1 MSRNF
6 TVDQILTERLIIND
20 TDAFEELYYRY
31 WYSLYFY
38 GLRKLHSPED
48 SKQLVVTIFSV
59 LWLKRHFLPVSFNL
73 AKYLYEESTREIIKW
88 LSQKMVSVNNLE
100 LVETGTT
107 PTSAISDVIASSE
120 EQPEI
125 YDSTSSE
132 ITIPQQRKIVRYVNG
147 QTMLAEQWQIKDWPS
162 DNKLNTYLSP
172 RGKLNLEKEIL
183 LEIQSHT
190 AYLLF
195 FPKTENPWWWQKIAA
210 MF

>member
-6 TVDQILTERLIIND
+6 TVDQILADRLVIND
-20 TDAFEELYYRY
+20 TDAFEEIYYRY

-48 SKQLVVTIFSV
+48 SKHLVLTIFNA
-59 LWLKRHFLPVSFNL
+59 LWQKRHFLPVSFNL
-73 AKYLYEESTREIIKW
+73 AKYLYEEGKREIVKQ
-88 LSQKMVSVNNLE
+88 LSQKLVSVNNLE

-107 PTSAISDVIASSE
+107 FDVITSSD

-125 YDSTSSE
+125 YDSISPQL
-132 ITIPQQRKIVRYVNG
+132 TIQQQPKLVRYING
-147 QTMLAEQWQIKDWPS
+147 QTMPAEQWQIQDWPS
-162 DNKLNTYLSP
+162 DTKPNTYLSP
-172 RGKLNLEKEIL
+172 REKSNLEKEIL

-190 AYLLF
+190 AYPLF
-195 FPKTENPWWWQKIAA
+195 FPKKENPWWQKIAA

>member
-6 TVDQILTERLIIND
+6 TVDQILIDRLVIND

-48 SKQLVVTIFSV
+48 SKQLVVTIFSA
-59 LWLKRHFLPVSFNL
+59 LWLKRHFLLFSFNL
-73 AKYLYEESTREIIKW
+73 AKYLYEESTGEIVKW

-107 PTSAISDVIASSE
+107 STSDVSNVIASSE

-132 ITIPQQRKIVRYVNG
+132 ITIQQHRKLVRYVNG
-147 QTMLAEQWQIKDWPS
+147 QTMPAEQWQIKDWPS

-172 RGKLNLEKEIL
+172 REKLNLEKEIL

-190 AYLLF
+190 AYPLF
-195 FPKTENPWWWQKIAA
+195 FPKKENPWWWQKIVA